1 MKGFKVLFLVLWVN
15 LLIVGILHTQLPS
28 TKTQIDNLPDIPFLP
43 DPLARVDTENGERVT
58 TENQWRL
65 KKDWIKSQYQYWVSG
80 SIPPPPDRIYP
91 RVLSERTEN
100 GVLIRMVEIRFGADQ
115 ELKMTVELMIP
126 PLEGELPVFMTQWNH
141 RGWAQV
147 AVRRGYIGCVYAG
160 ADARDDTKDYDAYY
174 TDYDFATL
182 MKRAW
187 GSHRVIDYLYTL
199 PEVDRSK
206 IALTGHSRNG
216 KQSLMAAA
224 FDERIGAVVSSSGGT
239 GGESLFRFTDRRF
252 DTESVE
258 EITRNFPDWFHPR
271 LRWFSGREQ
280 KLPVDQNSLMALI
293 APRGLMLSSA
303 ITEGQGNPWAIGK
316 AYESVKSVYDFLG
329 SGDQIAINLRG
340 GRHATAARD
349 IEDFIDFFDYIF
361 GRRSLSPENNL
372 YYEYSFDNWQELS
385 GEHGEDLP
393 EFDLENDDREN
404 IRRRIKWLLG
414 DEPAGVYNI
423 SKLDWKSRKS
433 EDDYLGDV
441 IGQPHWEGMQKML
454 IRPYN
459 SMGDYLWANLY
470 LPENVTFADDEVTGK
485 YPLIVF
491 LHEYAYPT
499 GYRRRVTPILREFT
513 SRGFAVLAF
522 DMIGFGTRIEEFQ
535 NFYHRYPHWSILGKM
550 VADTRNIIH
559 DASERIEF
567 IDSENVF
574 LAGYALG
581 GTVALFTAAL
591 EDQVKGVAVS
601 GAIGSFRAPD
611 KTTEGNRHYSH
622 LHGLIPRIGL
632 YEGNEATIPVD
643 FGEIL
648 HCIQP
653 VKTLVIAPTQDRNH
667 PREQVEKVIAS
678 FRGMSDPGDIEETF
692 ELLQPETY
700 DWFSNEMIHDMGEWL
715 ESKVD

>member
-1 MKGFKVLFLVLWVN
+1 
-15 LLIVGILHTQLPS
+15 
-28 TKTQIDNLPDIPFLP
+28 
-43 DPLARVDTENGERVT
+43 
-58 TENQWRL
+58 
-65 KKDWIKSQYQYWVSG
+65 
-80 SIPPPPDRIYP
+80 
-91 RVLSERTEN
+91 
-100 GVLIRMVEIRFGADQ
+100 GA
-115 ELKMTVELMIP
+115 
-126 PLEGELPVFMTQWNH
+126 
-141 RGWAQV
+141 
-147 AVRRGYIGCVYAG
+147 
-160 ADARDDTKDYDAYY
+160 
-174 TDYDFATL
+174 
-182 MKRAW
+182 
-187 GSHRVIDYLYTL
+187 
-199 PEVDRSK
+199 
-206 IALTGHSRNG
+206 
-216 KQSLMAAA
+216 
-224 FDERIGAVVSSSGGT
+224 
-239 GGESLFRFTDRRF
+239 ESLYRFTDRRF

-535 NFYHRYPHWSILGKM
+535 NFYHRYPHWSI
-550 VADTRNIIH
+550 
-559 DASERIEF
+559 
-567 IDSENVF
+567 
-574 LAGYALG
+574 
-581 GTVALFTAAL
+581 
-591 EDQVKGVAVS
+591 
-601 GAIGSFRAPD
+601 
-611 KTTEGNRHYSH
+611 
-622 LHGLIPRIGL
+622 
-632 YEGNEATIPVD
+632 
-643 FGEIL
+643 
-648 HCIQP
+648 
-653 VKTLVIAPTQDRNH
+653 
-667 PREQVEKVIAS
+667 
-678 FRGMSDPGDIEETF
+678 
-692 ELLQPETY
+692 
-700 DWFSNEMIHDMGEWL
+700 
-715 ESKVD
+715 